1 MNTQKIKKSDLK
13 VIYNSICK
21 VWQKK
26 LQEILLWSEGKEVEI
41 PEELIQQ
48 GYKEANNDQK
58 KLIEKY
64 FKIETP
70 KSIIDQIKNINDVYK
85 ILGIKR
91 NLPYK
96 TPKTKE
102 EKCLNATYDL
112 LNIAKAYNG
121 DWIPN
126 WGNSSQYKWS
136 IYFSGGGSGLYSY
149 CFVYYFRCYYPSG
162 AHFSK
167 KEYAEDSKIK
177 FKDIWLDFFMI
188 N

>member
-13 VIYNSICK
+13 VIYNSVCED
-21 VWQKK
+21 WQKK

-70 KSIIDQIKNINDVYK
+70 KSIIDQIKDINSVYK
-85 ILGIKR
+85 ILGVKR

-121 DWIPN
+121 DWVPD
-126 WGNSSQYKWS
+126 WKNSSQYKWFVS
-136 IYFSGGGSGLYSY
+136 FSGDVSRLVSF
-149 CFVYYFRCYYPSG
+149 CFYHCCHCHSG
-162 AHFSK
+162 AHFLK
-167 KEYAEDSKIK
+167 KEYAEDTRVK
-177 FKDIWLDFFMI
+177 FKDIWLDFFMV

>member
-13 VIYNSICK
+13 LIYNSICQD
-21 VWQKK
+21 WQKK

-41 PEELIQQ
+41 SEELIQQ

-70 KSIIDQIKNINDVYK
+70 KSIIDQIKDINSVYK
-85 ILGIKR
+85 ILGVKR

-102 EKCLNATYDL
+102 EKCLNAIYDL

-121 DWIPN
+121 NWIPD
-126 WGNSSQYKWS
+126 WKNSNEYKWV
-136 IYFSGGGSGLYSY
+136 IYFSGGGSGLDCSY
-149 CFVYYFRCYYPSG
+149 VNHGCSYPSG

-167 KEYAEDSKIK
+167 KEYAEDSKVK
-177 FKDIWLDFFMI
+177 FENIWLDFFMV

>member
-13 VIYNSICK
+13 VIYSSVCEN
-21 VWQKK
+21 WQKK

-41 PEELIQQ
+41 SEELIQQ

-70 KSIIDQIKNINDVYK
+70 KSIIDKIKDINSVYE
-85 ILGIKR
+85 ILGVKR

-96 TPKTKE
+96 NPKTKE

-121 DWIPN
+121 DWVPD
-126 WGNSSQYKWS
+126 WKNSNEQKWYIYK
-136 IYFSGGGSGLYSY
+136 YFSEGGFGLDVYFYCNGCSYSSGL
-149 CFVYYFRCYYPSG
+149 
-162 AHFSK
+162 HLQK
-167 KEYAEDSKIK
+167 KEYCENIKVK
-177 FKDIWLDFFMI
+177 FKNILEDYFMI
-188 N
+188 